1 MRILSFQPTSTEM
14 AYALGAGRSI
24 VGVSHEC
31 TWPPAARRKPVV
43 STSLIDPGRMSS
55 AQIDRA
61 VVSAA
66 REGKSLYTVNREL
79 VRRLKPDLLLTQS
92 LCEVCATSPSDLREV
107 LAIVTPKPRVLA
119 LHAHDFEGM
128 FADLREL
135 AELLGKDAR
144 PLEKKLR
151 ARIQAVVRKTR
162 GLPKRR
168 VFCMEWVDPVFASGH
183 WVPEMVEM
191 AGGNDPLAS
200 PGGESHRIEW
210 SRVVDAAPDVLILI
224 PCGLSRAQTLRELP
238 RATGR
243 PGWGELPAVRRGEV
257 WHADGPSYFNG
268 GGPRLV
274 DGLEIL
280 AEILHPEVFPR
291 RRGRAYARLPLDR
304 GLRGSGGPGDPSLS
318 DPAARGRRR
327 RGREESANRGGS

>member
-31 TWPPAARRKPVV
+31 TYPPAARKKPVV
-43 STSLIDPGRMSS
+43 STSLIDPEKMTSEEIDS
-55 AQIDRA
+55 AVRASAKEGTSLYRIDRD
-61 VVSAA
+61 
-66 REGKSLYTVNREL
+66 L
-79 VRRLKPDLLLTQS
+79 VKRLNPDVLLTQS

-107 LAIVTPKPRVLA
+107 LQLVTPKPRVLA

-135 AELLGKDAR
+135 GDLLGKDAR

-151 ARIQAVVRKTR
+151 RRIDVVVKKTKK
-162 GLPKRR
+162 LPKRR
-168 VFCMEWVDPVFASGH
+168 VFCMEWLDPVFASGH

-191 AGGNDPLAS
+191 AGGHDPLAS
-200 PGGESHRIEW
+200 KGKESRRIEW
-210 SRVVDAAPDVLILI
+210 RAVVEAAPEVLILL
-224 PCGLSRAQTLRELP
+224 PCGLSRERTLRELP
-238 RATGR
+238 KVTER
-243 PGWGELPAVRRGEV
+243 PGWGSLPAVRGGEV

-268 GGPRLV
+268 AGPRLV

-291 RRGRAYARLPLDR
+291 RH
-304 GLRGSGGPGDPSLS
+304 
-318 DPAARGRRR
+318 R
-327 RGREESANRGGS
+327 RGYTRLKT

>member
-14 AYALGAGRSI
+14 AFALGAGRSI

-31 TWPPAARRKPVV
+31 TYPPAARKKPVV
-43 STSLIDPGRMSS
+43 STSVIDPETMTS
-55 AQIDRA
+55 AEIDAAVVASAKNGTSLYRIDRD
-61 VVSAA
+61 
-66 REGKSLYTVNREL
+66 L
-79 VRRLKPDLLLTQS
+79 VKKLKPDFLLTQS

-107 LAIVTPKPRVLA
+107 LKLVQPKPKVLA

-151 ARIQAVVRKTR
+151 RRIDAVTKKTR
-162 GLPKRR
+162 SLPKRR
-168 VFCMEWVDPVFASGH
+168 VFCMEWMDPVFASGH

-191 AGGNDPLAS
+191 AGGHDPLAS
-200 PGGESHRIEW
+200 KGKESRRIEW
-210 SRVVDAAPDVLILI
+210 SAVVDAAPDVLILM
-224 PCGLSRAQTLRELP
+224 PCGLSRERTIREMP
-238 RATGR
+238 KVTARE
-243 PGWGELPAVRRGEV
+243 GWSALPAVKAGEV
-257 WHADGPSYFNG
+257 YHADGPSYFNG
-268 GGPRLV
+268 AGPRLV

-291 RRGRAYARLPLDR
+291 RHRKGYARLTT
-304 GLRGSGGPGDPSLS
+304 
-318 DPAARGRRR
+318 
-327 RGREESANRGGS
+327 

>member
-31 TWPPAARRKPVV
+31 TWPAAARKKPVV
-43 STSLIDPGRMSS
+43 STSVIDPDKMSS
-55 AQIDRA
+55 ADIDRA
-61 VVSAA
+61 VVTAA
-66 REGKSLYTVNREL
+66 REGKSLYKVDRDL

-107 LAIVTPKPRVLA
+107 LSIVQPKPRVLA
-119 LHAHDFEGM
+119 LHAHDFKGM

-135 AELLGKDAR
+135 ADLLGKDAR
-144 PLEKKLR
+144 PLEKALR
-151 ARIQAVVRKTR
+151 ERIEAVVRRTR
-162 GLPKRR
+162 RLPKRR
-168 VFCMEWVDPVFASGH
+168 VFLMEWIDPVFASGH
-183 WVPEMVEM
+183 WVPEMVAM
-191 AGGNDPLAS
+191 AGGVDPLAS
-200 PGGESHRIEW
+200 PGKESRRIDW
-210 SRVVDAAPDVLILI
+210 SQVVDAAPEVLILI

-238 RATGR
+238 VATGR
-243 PGWGELPAVRRGEV
+243 PGWSELPAVRRGEV

-280 AEILHPEVFPR
+280 AEILHPDVFPR
-291 RRGRAYARLPLDR
+291 RRGRAYARLPLHR
-304 GLRGSGGPGDPSLS
+304 
-318 DPAARGRRR
+318 
-327 RGREESANRGGS
+327 